1 MNRLVIAEKPSVG
14 KAIAAVLGAHGR
26 EDGCFIGNGYIVS
39 WCFGHLAELA
49 AADTYDEKY
58 GKWRCE
64 DLPILPQPWRYSIS
78 EDKRRQFDLLREF
91 MRSNEVSEV
100 INASLVLVLPYL
112 TAEYANNQD
121 SFESYYDETE
131 VCQAAA
137 GGHFKSAIQTRNRE
151 MVDRS
156 DLVICCIE
164 RDKGGAYQTMQY
176 ARRQG
181 KEIINIG
188 MGKGGRDRRIADS
201 L

>member
-100 INASLVLVLPYL
+100 INACDAGREGELIFR
-112 TAEYANNQD
+112 TATAWRAVP
-121 SFESYYDETE
+121 SP
-131 VCQAAA
+131 
-137 GGHFKSAIQTRNRE
+137 
-151 MVDRS
+151 
-156 DLVICCIE
+156 
-164 RDKGGAYQTMQY
+164 
-176 ARRQG
+176 
-181 KEIINIG
+181 
-188 MGKGGRDRRIADS
+188 
-201 L
+201 

>member
-100 INASLVLVLPYL
+100 INACDAGREGELIFRTV
-112 TAEYANNQD
+112 YALSGCTKPMKRLWISCAPAASTMRSMRRRCAAPAPTGWWASTPRACFP
-121 SFESYYDETE
+121 SFTTE
-131 VCQAAA
+131 
-137 GGHFKSAIQTRNRE
+137 R
-151 MVDRS
+151 
-156 DLVICCIE
+156 
-164 RDKGGAYQTMQY
+164 
-176 ARRQG
+176 
-181 KEIINIG
+181 
-188 MGKGGRDRRIADS
+188 
-201 L
+201 